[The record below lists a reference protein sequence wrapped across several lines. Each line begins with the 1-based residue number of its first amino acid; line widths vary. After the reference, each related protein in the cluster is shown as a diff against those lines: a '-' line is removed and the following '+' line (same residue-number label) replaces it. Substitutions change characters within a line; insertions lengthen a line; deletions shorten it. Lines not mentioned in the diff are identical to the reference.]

1 MKARAYRSDVDFIIR
16 LAGEAGEGVISC
28 GELFAKAA
36 SRTKYHVFTFITYPA
51 EMKGGYSMIQIR
63 VRDNTIYSLGS
74 KVDYLVAFNQ
84 RGYDRSIQD
93 VKPGGVLYYDPD
105 TVVPEEL
112 IDIQC
117 IPVPF
122 TRLAKEVAGSER
134 SKNAV
139 AQGVLGRLFGVDQQV
154 SEKLLTERY
163 GKKGSVLIDK
173 NVSALHGGYE
183 YATREGLEPR
193 FALSAAPP
201 AKENYMFLSGNEAVA
216 LGAITAGCRFVA
228 GYPITPSTSIFET
241 LARLMPQAGGKA
253 LQMEDEIAAISAI
266 IGASFG
272 GEKVIVP
279 TSGPGLQLM
288 AEQLSLGAM
297 IETPMVVVDV
307 QRGGPSTGLP
317 TKTEQS
323 DLKFAVY
330 GSAGESPRIILA
342 PTSVQD
348 SYYQTIRAFNL
359 AERYQLPVI
368 MLLDQSIG
376 YRKATVEMP
385 DFSRFVYKDS
395 TQTREHFKVPKADT
409 VPIIT
414 RLAPREHELVDF
426 KRYEDTKDGMSPIT
440 RPGTPGGQ
448 YLATGIEHDEYGY
461 ADQTPPTHLKMSK
474 RRQRKMFTI
483 SRDFEKNPIEFN
495 GDPNADIGIIGWG
508 STEGAIREA
517 RYMAEEQG
525 ILVRHLHPHTIW
537 PLPEKQI
544 GRFLLH
550 LRYLIIVEENLS
562 GQFAHLITARFR
574 VRPIE
579 VHKCEGV
586 PFTPEE
592 IFRSIEKVARI
603 ANEETITQP

>member
-1 MKARAYRSDVDFIIR
+1 MSSDPFVSEVDFIIR
-16 LAGEAGEGVISC
+16 IAGEAGEGVISC

-36 SRTKYHVFTFITYPA
+36 SRTQYHVFTFITYPA

-74 KVDYLVAFNQ
+74 KEDYLVAFNQ
-84 RGYDRSIQD
+84 RGYDRSIED
-93 VKPGGVLYYDPD
+93 VRPGGVMYYDPD
-105 TVVPEEL
+105 TVSPAEHE
-112 IDIQC
+112 DIYC
-117 IPVPF
+117 VPVPF
-122 TRLAKEVAGSER
+122 TRIAKEKSGSDR

-139 AQGVLGRLFGVDQQV
+139 VQGLLGYLFGVERKV
-154 SEKLLTERY
+154 SAKLLTERY
-163 GKKGSVLIDK
+163 GKKGSVLLDK
-173 NVSALHGGYE
+173 NLVALEAGFAFGE
-183 YATREGLEPR
+183 EQKLEKR
-193 FALSAAPP
+193 FKLSAGPP
-201 AKENYMFLSGNEAVA
+201 AKDNYMFLSGNEAVA

-241 LARLMPQAGGKA
+241 LNRLLPLAGGRA

-342 PTSVQD
+342 PTSVED

-376 YRKATVEMP
+376 YRKATVKMP
-385 DFSRFVYKDS
+385 DFDRFHYVDKYHV
-395 TQTREHFKVPKADT
+395 REHFKVPRADK
-409 VPIIT
+409 VDIVT
-414 RLAPREHELVDF
+414 RLEPDLDDLADF
-426 KRYEDTKDGMSPIT
+426 KRYEDTRDGVSPMT

-448 YLATGIEHDEYGY
+448 YLATGIEHDEYGF

-483 SRDFEKNPIEFN
+483 SRDFEKNPVEFY
-495 GDPNADIGIIGWG
+495 GDPYAEIGVLGWG

-517 RYMAEEQG
+517 RYMAEDKG
-525 ILVRHLHPHTIW
+525 ISVRQLHPHTIW
-537 PLPEKQI
+537 PLPERQI

-550 LRYLIIVEENLS
+550 LKYLIIVEENLS

-603 ANEETITQP
+603 ANEESITQP